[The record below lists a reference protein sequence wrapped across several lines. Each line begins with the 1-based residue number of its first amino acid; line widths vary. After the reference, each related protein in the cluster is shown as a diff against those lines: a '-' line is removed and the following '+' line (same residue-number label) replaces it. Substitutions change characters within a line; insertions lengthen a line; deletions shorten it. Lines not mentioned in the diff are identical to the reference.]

1 MFTDQVTGEIKKV
14 GDRVTIPAL
23 AETYRRIAK
32 EGADTFYNGSLR
44 DDIIAD
50 LEDIGKVTLLNTFWF
65 FVLGTLNVSVIAFTV
80 ET

>member
-1 MFTDQVTGEIKKV
+1 MFTDQVTGEIKKA

-50 LEDIGKVTLLNTFWF
+50 LEDIGSYT
-65 FVLGTLNVSVIAFTV
+65 
-80 ET
+80 

>member
-50 LEDIGKVTLLNTFWF
+50 LEDIGKVTLLNTF
-65 FVLGTLNVSVIAFTV
+65 
-80 ET
+80 

>member
-1 MFTDQVTGEIKKV
+1 MHILYYDWRKVFTNPNGDIKNV
-14 GDRVTIPAL
+14 GDRVTLPAL

-50 LEDIGKVTLLNTFWF
+50 LEEMGN
-65 FVLGTLNVSVIAFTV
+65 
-80 ET
+80 